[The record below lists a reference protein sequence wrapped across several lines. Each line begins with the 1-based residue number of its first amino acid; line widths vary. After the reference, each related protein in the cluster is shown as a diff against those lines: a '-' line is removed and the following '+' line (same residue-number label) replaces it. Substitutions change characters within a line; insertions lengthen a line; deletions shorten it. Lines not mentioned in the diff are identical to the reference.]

1 MIDGP
6 ALDPVVSTVL
16 RAGLGLLLLAS
27 AVHKL
32 RERRAFRAAL
42 IDYRLLPERWVPV
55 AAAAIVGIEFAV
67 GASLWVPAT
76 GAVPALA
83 AATLLAVYA
92 TAIAANLARGRRHV
106 ACGCAGPAGSQTIH
120 WGLVARNLLLALLAV
135 AAAYPSTQRP
145 LVWFDAVTGTGALA
159 CLALLYAASDVA
171 LANLGRLRALRA
183 GP

>member
-1 MIDGP
+1 MRGRGKERGEE
-6 ALDPVVSTVL
+6 
-16 RAGLGLLLLAS
+16 RAQRCHGEPRARAS
-27 AVHKL
+27 PWP
-32 RERRAFRAAL
+32 RESSQWADAA
-42 IDYRLLPERWVPV
+42 
-55 AAAAIVGIEFAV
+55 
-67 GASLWVPAT
+67 
-76 GAVPALA
+76 
-83 AATLLAVYA
+83 
-92 TAIAANLARGRRHV
+92 AIAANLARGRRHV